1 MWPSSSGA
9 DDTTMYVV
17 VRMPLAYLCNKLL
30 VCVKVRG
37 VYHPPTD
44 TVTVNA
50 TPMRT
55 QDSLNVTTAFPHY
68 GALDTLE
75 T

>member
-1 MWPSSSGA
+1 MWTSSSGA

-17 VRMPLAYLCNKLL
+17 RIPLAYLCNRLL

-37 VYHPPTD
+37 VYHLPTD

-50 TPMRT
+50 TPMRA
-55 QDSLNVTTAFPHY
+55 QDSLNVTTASPHY